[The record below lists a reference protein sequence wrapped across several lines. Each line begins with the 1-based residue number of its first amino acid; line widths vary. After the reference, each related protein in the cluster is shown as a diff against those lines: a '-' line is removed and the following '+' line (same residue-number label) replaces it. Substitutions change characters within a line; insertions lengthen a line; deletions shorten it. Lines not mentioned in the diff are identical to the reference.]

1 MQELG
6 KVGKNVGDRKEL
18 KVTYLE
24 YNRDIKKGH
33 CWTKRGYLWYRRG
46 QINMIT

>member
-1 MQELG
+1 MQELR

-24 YNRDIKKGH
+24 YNRDIKKGTLLDIKEDI
-33 CWTKRGYLWYRRG
+33 CGTDRDK
-46 QINMIT
+46 